1 MAGSAKA
8 RALLDNWAAE
18 LKNFRKV
25 MPRDYAKALKLLE
38 EEREQAAM
46 EAAE

>member
-1 MAGSAKA
+1 
-8 RALLDNWAAE
+8 LLDDWANE

-25 MPRDYAKALKLLE
+25 MPRDYARALKALE

>member
-1 MAGSAKA
+1 
-8 RALLDNWAAE
+8 
-18 LKNFRKV
+18 V
-25 MPRDYAKALKLLE
+25 MPRDYARALKALE